1 MLTVFEQSRGF
12 LFVAEPK
19 WASASTGKNN
29 QQYLPTLNIKQS
41 AILSNTEH

>member
-12 LFVAEPK
+12 LFVAERK
-19 WASASTGKNN
+19 WVSASTGENN

-41 AILSNTEH
+41 TILSNIDH